1 MIPPSFDIHVLAHF
15 SHRALAYLI
24 ALTVAVLYASTIL
37 DERIKGSRRAVFFL
51 LLLMVGQVSV
61 GALVVL
67 TGLYYMATA
76 LHLAVALAMLYVI
89 GNMWTSEVKTEGTAV

>member
-1 MIPPSFDIHVLAHF
+1 
-15 SHRALAYLI
+15 
-24 ALTVAVLYASTIL
+24 
-37 DERIKGSRRAVFFL
+37 
-51 LLLMVGQVSV
+51 V

>member
-1 MIPPSFDIHVLAHF
+1 MLAHF

-24 ALTVAVLYASTIL
+24 ALTVAMFYTASL
-37 DERIKGSRRAVFFL
+37 LVERLKANRRAIFYLFL
-51 LLLMVGQVSV
+51 LIASQISV

-67 TGLYYMATA
+67 TGLYYMTTA

-89 GNMWTSEVKTEGTAV
+89 GKMWAGELKAEGAVT